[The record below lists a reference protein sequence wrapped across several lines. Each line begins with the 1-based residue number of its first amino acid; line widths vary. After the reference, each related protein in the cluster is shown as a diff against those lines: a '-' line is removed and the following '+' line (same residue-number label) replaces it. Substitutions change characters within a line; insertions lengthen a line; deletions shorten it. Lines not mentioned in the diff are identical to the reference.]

1 MGIAI
6 EVLTEFGLMDR
17 VPVVGLAKQF
27 EELFFP
33 HNPTPLVLNRRS
45 PALYLVQRVRDEAHR
60 YGITTHRNQRT
71 KLGMMSRLEQIPGI
85 GPKRRKALLKAFG
98 NSIDAV
104 KNATVEDLMQVKGV
118 TAEIAV
124 SLKELL

>member
-1 MGIAI
+1 
-6 EVLTEFGLMDR
+6 LMDR

-27 EELFFP
+27 EEIFFP

-104 KNATVEDLMQVKGV
+104 KNATIEDLMTVKGV